1 MIHVKRNKRNIGII
15 GLVSVLLI
23 FLSFA
28 PLVGYAEQGDQRV
41 RVIVGFKS
49 DADYNA
55 YKGLLSS
62 MGSVVLEIAE
72 VKAIVLELPQSLVNR
87 IASLPFVRYVDYD
100 KPVKIQQ
107 EVQWN
112 IEMINATK
120 VWNTYSPQYGD
131 AAYGYGLTIRVAVVD
146 TGIYYRHSDLKNSV
160 TWCVVSLRNTKTLY
174 EGTNLKNC
182 DDPNGHGTHVAGI
195 IAARLNGFGVAGVA
209 PKVLLYAIRVL
220 DASGSGYVSDVAKGI
235 VEATKGPDNNAGTDD
250 DADVISMSLGGPDS
264 PVLRDAVIYAYSY
277 GVVLVAAAGNEG
289 ASQPSYPAAYP
300 EVIAVGA
307 IDINY
312 QVPSWSNRNPDLV
325 APGVNILSTWKGGGY
340 AYASGTSMA
349 TPHVSATVA
358 LIQALRL
365 ASGHGKLTPDQ
376 VKDVLISTAIDLGPS
391 GYDPAYGYGL
401 VDAYRAVNN
410 ALNMS

>member
-1 MIHVKRNKRNIGII
+1 MV
-15 GLVSVLLI
+15 GLILV
-23 FLSFA
+23 FLVFLGSA
-28 PLVGYAEQGDQRV
+28 PLVSFGDQRV
-41 RVIVGFKS
+41 RVIVGFRGDS
-49 DADYNA
+49 NYDTSRDQI
-55 YKGLLSS
+55 SS
-62 MGSVVLEIAE
+62 MGSIVLEIAE
-72 VKAIVLELPQSLVNR
+72 IKAVVLELPQSLVNR

-120 VWNTYSPQYGD
+120 VWSTYSPQYGD

-146 TGIYYRHSDLKNSV
+146 TGIYYRHPDLKDSV

-195 IAARLNGFGVAGVA
+195 IAARLNGIGVAGAA
-209 PKVLLYAIRVL
+209 PKALLYAVRVL

-235 VEATKGPDNNAGTDD
+235 VEATKGPDNNAGTTD

-325 APGVNILSTWKGGGY
+325 APGVSILSTWKGGSY

-349 TPHVSATVA
+349 APHVSATVA

-365 ASGHGKLTPDQ
+365 ASGHGKLAPDQ
-376 VKDVLISTAIDLGPS
+376 VRDVLISTAIDLGSS

-401 VDAYRAVNN
+401 VDAYKAVNY
-410 ALNMS
+410 ALNMP

>member
-1 MIHVKRNKRNIGII
+1 MKRII
-15 GLVSVLLI
+15 SMVGLILV
-23 FLSFA
+23 FLVFLGSA
-28 PLVGYAEQGDQRV
+28 PLVSFGDQRV
-41 RVIVGFKS
+41 RVIVGFRGDS
-49 DADYNA
+49 NYDTSRDQI
-55 YKGLLSS
+55 SS
-62 MGSVVLEIAE
+62 MGSIVLEIAE
-72 VKAIVLELPQSLVNR
+72 IKAVVLELPQSLVNR

-120 VWNTYSPQYGD
+120 VWSTYSPQYGD

-146 TGIYYRHSDLKNSV
+146 TGIYYRHPDLKDSV

-195 IAARLNGFGVAGVA
+195 IAARLNGIGVAGAA
-209 PKVLLYAIRVL
+209 PKALLYAVRVL

-235 VEATKGPDNNAGTDD
+235 VEATKGPDNNAGTTD

-325 APGVNILSTWKGGGY
+325 APGVSILSTWKGGSY

-349 TPHVSATVA
+349 APHVSATVA

-365 ASGHGKLTPDQ
+365 ASGHGKLAPDQ
-376 VKDVLISTAIDLGPS
+376 VRDVLISTAIDLGSS

-401 VDAYRAVNN
+401 VDAYKAVNY
-410 ALNMS
+410 ALNMP

>member
-1 MIHVKRNKRNIGII
+1 MKRII
-15 GLVSVLLI
+15 SMVGLILV
-23 FLSFA
+23 FLVFLGSA
-28 PLVGYAEQGDQRV
+28 PLVSFGDQRV
-41 RVIVGFKS
+41 RVIVGFRGDS
-49 DADYNA
+49 NYDTSRDQI
-55 YKGLLSS
+55 SS
-62 MGSVVLEIAE
+62 MGSIVLEIAE
-72 VKAIVLELPQSLVNR
+72 IKAVVLELPQSLVNR

-120 VWNTYSPQYGD
+120 VWSTYSPQYGD

-146 TGIYYRHSDLKNSV
+146 TGIYYRHPDLKDSV

-195 IAARLNGFGVAGVA
+195 IAARLNGIGVAGAA
-209 PKVLLYAIRVL
+209 PKALLYAVRVL

-235 VEATKGPDNNAGTDD
+235 VEATKGPDNNAGTTD

-325 APGVNILSTWKGGGY
+325 APGVSILSTWKGGSY
-340 AYASGTSMA
+340 AYASGTSMEA
-349 TPHVSATVA
+349 PHVSATVA

-365 ASGHGKLTPDQ
+365 ASGHGKLAPDQ
-376 VKDVLISTAIDLGPS
+376 VRDVLISTAIDLGSS

-401 VDAYRAVNN
+401 VDAYKAVNY
-410 ALNMS
+410 ALNMP

>member
-1 MIHVKRNKRNIGII
+1 VKRII
-15 GLVSVLLI
+15 SMVGLILV
-23 FLSFA
+23 FLVFLGSA
-28 PLVGYAEQGDQRV
+28 PLVSFGDQRV
-41 RVIVGFKS
+41 RVIVGFRGDS
-49 DADYNA
+49 NYDTSRDQI
-55 YKGLLSS
+55 SS
-62 MGSVVLEIAE
+62 MGSIVLEIAE
-72 VKAIVLELPQSLVNR
+72 IKAVVLELPQSLVNR

-120 VWNTYSPQYGD
+120 VWSTYSPQYGD

-146 TGIYYRHSDLKNSV
+146 TGIYYRHPDLKDSV

-195 IAARLNGFGVAGVA
+195 IAARLNGIGVAGAA
-209 PKVLLYAIRVL
+209 PKALLYAVRVL

-235 VEATKGPDNNAGTDD
+235 VEATKGPDNNAGTTD

-325 APGVNILSTWKGGGY
+325 APGVSILSTWKGGSY

-349 TPHVSATVA
+349 APHVSATVA

-365 ASGHGKLTPDQ
+365 ASGHGKLAPDQ
-376 VKDVLISTAIDLGPS
+376 VRDVLISTAIDLGSS

-401 VDAYRAVNN
+401 VDAYKAVNY
-410 ALNMS
+410 ALNMP